1 MAKFIDITG
10 DKYGRLTPLKYLGN
24 RMWECKCDCG
34 EIKVVS
40 SNHMRRGL
48 VKSCGCLNRDQP
60 HKTIHGDRQTRLYK
74 IWIDMRQRCSNPNN
88 SAYKNYGG
96 RGVRVCSEWN
106 DYQVFKAWAMGNG
119 YDENLTIERVDVD
132 GGYNPDNCEWITRK
146 DQGFNRRNNHVLTY
160 NGETKTLTEWCNEL
174 NLSYDMVRGRLKR
187 GWTVEAALTIP
198 KLNNKTKRLIK
209 IAKKF
214 N

>member
-1 MAKFIDITG
+1 
-10 DKYGRLTPLKYLGN
+10 
-24 RMWECKCDCG
+24 
-34 EIKVVS
+34 
-40 SNHMRRGL
+40 MRRGL

-88 SAYKNYGG
+88 SAYKNYGD
-96 RGVRVCSEWN
+96 RGIRVCSEWN
-106 DYQVFKAWAMGNG
+106 DYQVFKEWAMGNG

-132 GGYNPDNCEWITRK
+132 GGYNPDNCKWITRK

-187 GWTVEAALTIP
+187 GWTVEAALTTP